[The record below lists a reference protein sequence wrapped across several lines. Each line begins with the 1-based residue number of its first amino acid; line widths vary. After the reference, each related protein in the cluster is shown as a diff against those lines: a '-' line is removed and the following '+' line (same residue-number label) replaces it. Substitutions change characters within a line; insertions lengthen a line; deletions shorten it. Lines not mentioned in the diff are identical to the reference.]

1 MKKKVNWIKVT
12 TRLPE
17 KEGYYKVKFQDGTT
31 DQLPFR
37 IRPNKNICGF
47 MTEGN
52 VIAWK

>member
-1 MKKKVNWIKVT
+1 MKKKGNWIKVT

-37 IRPNKNICGF
+37 IRPHKNILGF